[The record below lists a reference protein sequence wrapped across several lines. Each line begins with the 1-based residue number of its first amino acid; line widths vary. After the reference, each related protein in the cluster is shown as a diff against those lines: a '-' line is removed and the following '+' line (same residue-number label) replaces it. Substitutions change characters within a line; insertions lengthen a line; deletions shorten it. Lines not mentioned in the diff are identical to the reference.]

1 MSFVTYGNATYDIID
16 ENKNDDLYFIYSH
29 CQDTKTKEYVVIE
42 RINKEK
48 LRNELS
54 KLPLNDLQKTF
65 EEYVL
70 SYKKDIES
78 LKNIPDPN
86 LLKGIDFIDRD
97 NEFIIIKEY
106 ADINLRDYVKQEK
119 KRGLSSK
126 EIRYIFNQL
135 NNVLKL
141 FRSKKNVHTCLCN
154 ENIFL
159 KFKDYGLVNDDY
171 TVKMADFGNL
181 VRFEVQSR
189 FQLNIKQ
196 KIPFMAP
203 ELFTR
208 FDDDQINDKCDLW
221 SLGVLLYFLR
231 FSELPFDSELYK
243 TYKILPDPKDPLLQ
257 DLITKL
263 LVIEPNKRMSWDA
276 YFKHRFFEVPDEE
289 KKEQEI
295 QRKRGR
301 EKTIKARG
309 SVIEKK
315 GKNGKMTITYDNGDK
330 YEGEFVD
337 NVKEGRGIYTYY
349 NGDKYEG
356 EFFEDEKDGFGVY
369 YYKNGERYEG
379 QFKNDK
385 KDGHVFWQ
393 L

>member
-196 KIPFMAP
+196 KKY
-203 ELFTR
+203 LLWLL
-208 FDDDQINDKCDLW
+208 NYLLDLM
-221 SLGVLLYFLR
+221 
-231 FSELPFDSELYK
+231 
-243 TYKILPDPKDPLLQ
+243 KIK
-257 DLITKL
+257 
-263 LVIEPNKRMSWDA
+263 
-276 YFKHRFFEVPDEE
+276 
-289 KKEQEI
+289 
-295 QRKRGR
+295 
-301 EKTIKARG
+301 
-309 SVIEKK
+309 
-315 GKNGKMTITYDNGDK
+315 
-330 YEGEFVD
+330 
-337 NVKEGRGIYTYY
+337 
-349 NGDKYEG
+349 
-356 EFFEDEKDGFGVY
+356 
-369 YYKNGERYEG
+369 
-379 QFKNDK
+379 
-385 KDGHVFWQ
+385 
-393 L
+393 